1 MNFKPDEKDWMAY
14 LYGELEGEEK
24 AKMDLYLQEN
34 SEARVQ
40 MGELLSLRK
49 ALGSVEDKEV
59 IAPPVFIEA
68 GKQRFLWNAPH
79 LKVIVSIAA
88 SLLLLLLVGKATDT
102 RISFVGNEFRLSYGE
117 PKVVPVPVDVE
128 EQPILTPEDVQ
139 TMINA
144 SLAHNNSKVETALK
158 KSQKDLDTSIRKNL
172 AENSGKIDELMRQ
185 VVTAS
190 QDQIRQYVLTMQAQ
204 NTQVVKDYFQLSA
217 QEQKTYIED
226 ILVDFTQYM
235 QQQRNNDLQL
245 VQTQF
250 NSLKQNTDVFQQE
263 TEQILTSIIS
273 SVGPNQPTSET
284 KN

>member
-1 MNFKPDEKDWMAY
+1 MNYKPDEKDWMAY
-14 LYGELEGEEK
+14 LYGELEGEDKE
-24 AKMDLYLQEN
+24 KMDQYLMEN
-34 SEARVQ
+34 AEARLQ
-40 MGELLSLRK
+40 LGEYQKLRTV
-49 ALGSVEDKEV
+49 LGSAEDKEV
-59 IAPPVFIEA
+59 IAPPIFIDA
-68 GKQRFLWNAPH
+68 GKQRFLWNAPYF
-79 LKVIVSIAA
+79 KVIVSIAA
-88 SLLLLLLVGKATDT
+88 SLLLLILVGKATDT
-102 RISFVGNEFRLSYGE
+102 RISFAGNEFRLSFGE
-117 PKVVPVPVDVE
+117 TKVEPASPEVE
-128 EQPILTPEDVQ
+128 NKSALTPEEVQ

-144 SLAHNNSKVETALK
+144 SLAENNSQVEATLK
-158 KSQKDLDTSIRKNL
+158 KSQKDLDASIRKNL

-190 QDQIRQYVLTMQAQ
+190 QDQVRQYVVSMQAQ
-204 NTQVVKDYFQLSA
+204 NTQLVKDYFQLSA

-273 SVGPNQPTSET
+273 SVGPNQSTSET